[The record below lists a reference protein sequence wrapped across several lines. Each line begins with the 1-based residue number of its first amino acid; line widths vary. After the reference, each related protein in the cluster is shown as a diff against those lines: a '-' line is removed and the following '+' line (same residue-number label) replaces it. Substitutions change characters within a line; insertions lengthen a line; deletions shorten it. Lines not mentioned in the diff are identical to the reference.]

1 MCSLTS
7 VRDLLHATKSMY
19 VKTVVLLNVDKLV
32 VDSGDAAAAAV
43 PEESGIVVDDAG
55 VKEYENRDKRFF
67 FDGG

>member
-1 MCSLTS
+1 LCSLTS

-43 PEESGIVVDDAG
+43 PEESGMGSFTGFTEHQLLSTEGA
-55 VKEYENRDKRFF
+55 RCRT
-67 FDGG
+67 